1 MADLKKGMKYV
12 SRPKIL
18 KLLLPL
24 SVINFSIS
32 AVTVIYPKI
41 AVLEGNDSKVFS
53 MILFVNGLGL
63 ILGYLVGPRI
73 IGYIKFSKL
82 LFSSFLMLSI
92 IWLCIYLFIDVS
104 YVYILPMFLVSN
116 IMIGIINLAF
126 INAFQLLPPQN
137 MLGRVATT
145 NETLLSILIPFG
157 AFTGGILPQIF
168 GTININFML
177 VSIASLVISLF
188 YVTDKEIKKM
198 NDFML
203 MTKE

>member
-1 MADLKKGMKYV
+1 
-12 SRPKIL
+12 
-18 KLLLPL
+18 
-24 SVINFSIS
+24 
-32 AVTVIYPKI
+32 
-41 AVLEGNDSKVFS
+41 
-53 MILFVNGLGL
+53 
-63 ILGYLVGPRI
+63 
-73 IGYIKFSKL
+73 
-82 LFSSFLMLSI
+82 
-92 IWLCIYLFIDVS
+92 
-104 YVYILPMFLVSN
+104 
-116 IMIGIINLAF
+116 MIGIINLAF

-168 GTININFML
+168 DTININFML